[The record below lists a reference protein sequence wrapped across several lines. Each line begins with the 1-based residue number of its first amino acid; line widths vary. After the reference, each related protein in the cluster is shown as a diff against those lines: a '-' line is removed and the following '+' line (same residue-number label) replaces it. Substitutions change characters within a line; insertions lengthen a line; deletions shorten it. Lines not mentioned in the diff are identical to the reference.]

1 MGVKNTA
8 YINKEMLIWARNE
21 TPFATAEDVEAHSSS
36 ISAEKLY
43 KWESGEDLPSVNE
56 AKRLASIYKVPFACF
71 YLSEIP
77 EKKPKPYTDR
87 RTALG
92 TSYDVISYDLW
103 SEIQRIVS
111 NRECLIEFTEED
123 DILPIPPVSD
133 TSIEGIA
140 KQIRDFLELKTPLK
154 NKTAYGSNP
163 FNYFRDILERK
174 NIMVSQISGVSLKE
188 MKGIS
193 MYYDRFPIIAVN
205 NKDFD
210 NAKVFSLFH
219 ELAHIFRRSASL
231 CLIDFDERNDREEKI
246 CDLIAAEVLMPR
258 ESFEVIAKNYAE
270 KYGSTWDSTMMH
282 RLGGRFGVSAVSA
295 LMRLNETNLI
305 PRDNYQNLYEQMIKE
320 FESKRN
326 AIEAARKGRENKLPF
341 VVKYLSGTGH
351 LLPRTMI
358 LSHASG
364 KIFLGEMCKILN
376 VKSSHIGRIEQ
387 AVMYK

>member
-1 MGVKNTA
+1 MGVKNIA

-36 ISAEKLY
+36 ISAEKLS

-71 YLSEIP
+71 YLSEVP

-123 DILPIPPVSD
+123 EIIPIPSIHD

-163 FNYFRDILERK
+163 FNYYRDILERK
-174 NIMVSQISGVSLKE
+174 SIMVSQISGVSLKE

-193 MYYDRFPIIAVN
+193 MYYLETRRCVRSSRGRDRI
-205 NKDFD
+205 
-210 NAKVFSLFH
+210 SLSRWQ
-219 ELAHIFRRSASL
+219 E
-231 CLIDFDERNDREEKI
+231 
-246 CDLIAAEVLMPR
+246 
-258 ESFEVIAKNYAE
+258 
-270 KYGSTWDSTMMH
+270 
-282 RLGGRFGVSAVSA
+282 
-295 LMRLNETNLI
+295 
-305 PRDNYQNLYEQMIKE
+305 
-320 FESKRN
+320 
-326 AIEAARKGRENKLPF
+326 AI
-341 VVKYLSGTGH
+341 
-351 LLPRTMI
+351 LPRRCEP
-358 LSHASG
+358 
-364 KIFLGEMCKILN
+364 FLQPRN
-376 VKSSHIGRIEQ
+376 Q
-387 AVMYK
+387 AVRVLRQSIRSQRIFGHR